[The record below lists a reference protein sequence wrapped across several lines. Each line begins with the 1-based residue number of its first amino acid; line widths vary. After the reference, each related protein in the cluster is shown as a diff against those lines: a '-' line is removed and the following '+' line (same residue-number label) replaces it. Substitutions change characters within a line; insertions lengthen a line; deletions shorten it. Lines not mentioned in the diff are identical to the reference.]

1 MNKKLQITAI
11 IIGILF
17 VVYTILG
24 GTGIFKMYNFPTTA
38 NEPGIKVNSKIFVSN
53 LVDYNNGDFVCY
65 KYNDE
70 MLGEHFRVHRLLGK
84 SDDVVEIKNGVLFL
98 NDKNI
103 DKNMELKHSYI
114 LEPDEYHNL
123 LNKNIIEKEDMVFQ
137 SMNNVF
143 LFLNDNIAEQNGLTS
158 KIKIDPNN
166 QADEI
171 IKKTYNKNWNQ
182 DNFGPLRIPKGKCFL
197 IGDNRHNSQDS
208 RFVGLI
214 NESDIV
220 GTVVRK

>member
-1 MNKKLQITAI
+1 MSKKLQITTI
-11 IIGILF
+11 IIGVLLMIY
-17 VVYTILG
+17 VILG
-24 GTGIFKMYNFPTTA
+24 GTGMLKMYNFPTSA
-38 NEPGIKVNSKIFVSN
+38 NEPGIKVNSKIFISN

-84 SDDVVEIKNGVLFL
+84 SNDVVEIKNGTLFL

-103 DKNMELKHSYI
+103 DKNMELKHLYT
-114 LEPDEYHNL
+114 LELDEFHAL
-123 LNKNIIEKEDMVFQ
+123 LNKKLIVREDMAFQ
-137 SMNNVF
+137 SSDAVFVF
-143 LFLNDNIAEQNGLTS
+143 LIDKIAEQNGFLA
-158 KIKIDPNN
+158 KINIDPKN
-166 QADEI
+166 QADQI
-171 IKKTYNKNWNQ
+171 IKETYKKNWNQ

-208 RFVGLI
+208 RFIGLI

-220 GTVVRK
+220 GTLVRK